1 MRLGSLLP
9 LLLTSAVIS
18 CAVPEQEGTVYGEQ
32 LTMTDTT
39 LISTILTDPDAYL
52 GERVLVQGTVV
63 EVCEMR
69 GCWLELA
76 SDREYETLRVKVED
90 GVIVFPLSARG
101 HHAVVEGVIERIDLT
116 HEQAIEQARHHAEEQ
131 GIPFDSTTV
140 TGPTVTYQIRGIG
153 AVIAE

>member
-1 MRLGSLLP
+1 MRSGSLLP
-9 LLLTSAVIS
+9 LLVMFAASA
-18 CAVPEQEGTVYGEQ
+18 CAAPDQEGTVYGEQ

-39 LISTILTDPDAYL
+39 LISTILTDPDAYI
-52 GERVLVQGTVV
+52 GERVLVAGTVV

-76 SDREYETLRVKVED
+76 SDREFETLRVKVED
-90 GVIVFPLSARG
+90 GVITFPMSSRG
-101 HHAVVEGVIERIDLT
+101 HQAVVEGVIERIDLT
-116 HEQAIEQARHHAEEQ
+116 KEQAIEQARHHAEEQ

-140 TGPTVTYQIRGIG
+140 TGPTVTYQLRGIG

>member
-1 MRLGSLLP
+1 MLTRSLLS
-9 LLLTSAVIS
+9 LLFTSATIA
-18 CAVPEQEGTVYGEQ
+18 CAAPDQEGTVYGEQ

-39 LISTILTDPDAYL
+39 LISTILTDPDAYI
-52 GERVLVQGTVV
+52 GERVLVAGTGV

-101 HHAVVEGVIERIDLT
+101 HNAVVEGVIERIDLT
-116 HEQAIEQARHHAEEQ
+116 REQAIEQARHHAEEQ

-140 TGPTVTYQIRGIG
+140 TGPTTTYQIRGIG

>member
-1 MRLGSLLP
+1 MRLGSLFP
-9 LLLTSAVIS
+9 LSLIAAALA
-18 CAVPEQEGTVYGEQ
+18 CAAPEQQGAVYGEQ
-32 LTMTDTT
+32 ITMTDTT
-39 LISTILTDPDAYL
+39 LISSILTDPDAYV
-52 GERVLVQGTVV
+52 GERVLVHGTVV
-63 EVCEMR
+63 EVCEKR

-101 HHAVVEGVIERIDLT
+101 RHAVVEGVIERIDLT
-116 HEQAIEQARHHAEEQ
+116 REQAIEQARHHAEEQ

>member
-1 MRLGSLLP
+1 MRIGSQLP
-9 LLLTSAVIS
+9 LLLTSAAIA
-18 CAVPEQEGTVYGEQ
+18 CAAPDQEGTVYGEQ

-39 LISTILTDPDAYL
+39 LVSTILTAPDAYL

-76 SDREYETLRVKVED
+76 SDREFETLRVKVED

-116 HEQAIEQARHHAEEQ
+116 KEQAIEQARHHAEEQ
-131 GIPFDSTTV
+131 GIPFDSTTI